1 MIINELSPAL
11 SAKSVHSQDMT
22 CPVDILD
29 FLLIHVIPRLRIV
42 MHLQES
48 EVLLQCRSLLW
59 TSLGVQNHPLEE
71 GFILGRVRVLKG
83 PHGLPEACFET
94 KAVA

>member
-1 MIINELSPAL
+1 MLNELSPAL
-11 SAKSVHSQDMT
+11 SVVSFYSQEVT
-22 CPVDILD
+22 CRIDILD
-29 FLLIHVIPRLRIV
+29 YLLIHMVTRLGIV

-71 GFILGRVRVLKG
+71 SFILGRVRVLKG
-83 PHGLPEACFET
+83 PNGLAEACFET
-94 KAVA
+94 KTVA

>member
-1 MIINELSPAL
+1 MVNELSPAL
-11 SAKSVHSQDMT
+11 SATSGYSQGVT

-29 FLLIHVIPRLRIV
+29 CLLIHVVPCLRIV

-48 EVLLQCRSLLW
+48 EVLLQCWSLLW
-59 TSLGVQNHPLEE
+59 TSLGIQNHPLEE
-71 GFILGRVRVLKG
+71 SFVLGRVRVLKG
-83 PHGLPEACFET
+83 PYGLAEACFET